1 MARPFLEGTDVARS
15 FGGLRVL
22 HRVSF
27 EVAEGEIVALIGPNG
42 AGKTTLFNLINGLL
56 RPSAGSIRMGGRLIN
71 AMPAYRIARLG
82 LGRTFQT
89 PRPFL
94 DLTAAENVAAA
105 ARWSERPGGTPAEL
119 LALVEM
125 GEQAAVPARRLTGG
139 RRKLLELAMTL
150 AMRPRVILL
159 DELLAGLTPTHRAA
173 SRRGHQ
179 RGAAGR
185 GVARPAGARGVS
197 GRSDR
202 VLTGITPHRTGK
214 EAMDMTMRRRA
225 FLKTAAA
232 GALTAPLWRGKAR
245 AQAKPVRIGYAIS
258 ATGPYAVGAGITQA
272 PNYTL
277 WQDQVNARGGLA
289 VKGEG
294 RRPIEFVSIDDRS
307 EIETAVRF
315 YEKLATDDKV
325 DLMLP
330 PWGSAM
336 NFAIAPVATKHGY
349 PMIGPTAISGKFKEL
364 ALPYFY
370 TMLVQ
375 PEPQM
380 QAVAAKLKDLREQG
394 KIKKVAV
401 AYVNDLFG
409 IELNAATGPAFKAAG
424 LEVVDTKS
432 YPLAAKDLSPVLRGF
447 KAAGADAFVGLT
459 YPPDNILVTGQ
470 AKEVDW
476 NPAVFFTG
484 VGTAFPFYRDRF
496 KGAEGVMG
504 IAGWNP
510 KVKFAGAKEYF
521 DAHVKKH
528 QKEPDRWASAF
539 TYASLQILEKC
550 VGEAG
555 LDHARIKAMLDSTE
569 FQTVAGPIKFTKG
582 ENVATPGMIG
592 QWQKNEFELIWPKS
606 WATGSPVVP
615 KPAWA

>member
-1 MARPFLEGTDVARS
+1 
-15 FGGLRVL
+15 
-22 HRVSF
+22 
-27 EVAEGEIVALIGPNG
+27 
-42 AGKTTLFNLINGLL
+42 
-56 RPSAGSIRMGGRLIN
+56 
-71 AMPAYRIARLG
+71 
-82 LGRTFQT
+82 
-89 PRPFL
+89 
-94 DLTAAENVAAA
+94 
-105 ARWSERPGGTPAEL
+105 
-119 LALVEM
+119 
-125 GEQAAVPARRLTGG
+125 
-139 RRKLLELAMTL
+139 
-150 AMRPRVILL
+150 
-159 DELLAGLTPTHRAA
+159 
-173 SRRGHQ
+173 
-179 RGAAGR
+179 
-185 GVARPAGARGVS
+185 
-197 GRSDR
+197 
-202 VLTGITPHRTGK
+202 
-214 EAMDMTMRRRA
+214 MDMTMRRRQ
-225 FLKTAAA
+225 FLTTAA
-232 GALTAPLWRGKAR
+232 GAATIPLWRGRAR
-245 AQAKPVRIGYAIS
+245 AQAKPVRVGYAIS

-336 NFAIAPVATKHGY
+336 NFAVAPVATKHGY
-349 PMIGPTAISGKFKEL
+349 PMIGPTAISGKFREL

-432 YPLAAKDLSPVLRGF
+432 YPLAAKDLSPMLRGF

-476 NPAVFFTG
+476 NPAVWFTG

-510 KVKFAGAKEYF
+510 KVKFPGAREYF

-539 TYASLQILEKC
+539 AYASLQILEKC
-550 VGEAG
+550 VGEVG
-555 LDHARIKAMLDSTE
+555 LDHAKIKGMLDTTE

-592 QWQKNEFELIWPKS
+592 QWQKNEFELVWPKS
-606 WATGSPVVP
+606 WATGTAVVP

>member
-1 MARPFLEGTDVARS
+1 MTMTMHRRRFLT
-15 FGGLRVL
+15 
-22 HRVSF
+22 
-27 EVAEGEIVALIGPNG
+27 
-42 AGKTTLFNLINGLL
+42 
-56 RPSAGSIRMGGRLIN
+56 
-71 AMPAYRIARLG
+71 
-82 LGRTFQT
+82 
-89 PRPFL
+89 
-94 DLTAAENVAAA
+94 TAAV
-105 ARWSERPGGTPAEL
+105 
-119 LALVEM
+119 
-125 GEQAAVPARRLTGG
+125 
-139 RRKLLELAMTL
+139 
-150 AMRPRVILL
+150 
-159 DELLAGLTPTHRAA
+159 
-173 SRRGHQ
+173 
-179 RGAAGR
+179 GAAT
-185 GVARPAGARGVS
+185 V
-197 GRSDR
+197 
-202 VLTGITPHRTGK
+202 
-214 EAMDMTMRRRA
+214 
-225 FLKTAAA
+225 
-232 GALTAPLWRGKAR
+232 PLWRGRAR
-245 AQAKPVRIGYAIS
+245 AQAKPVRIGYTLS

-272 PNYTL
+272 PNYLL
-277 WQDQVNARGGLA
+277 WQEQVNAKGGLA

-330 PWGSAM
+330 PWGSGM

-349 PMIGPTAISGKFKEL
+349 PLIGPTAISAKFREL

-370 TMLVQ
+370 IMLVQ

-380 QAVAAKLKDLREQG
+380 QAVAAMLKDFRDQG

-432 YPLAAKDLSPVLRGF
+432 YALGVKDLTPVLRGF

-459 YPPDNILVTGQ
+459 YPPDNMLATAQ

-476 NPAVFFTG
+476 NPAVYFVG

-510 KVKFAGAKEYF
+510 KVKYPGAKEYF
-521 DAHVKKH
+521 DAHVKKF

-539 TYASLQILEKC
+539 AYASLQILERC
-550 VGEAG
+550 VGEVG
-555 LDHARIKAMLDSTE
+555 LDRPKIKAMLDATE

-582 ENVATPGMIG
+582 ENLATPGMIG
-592 QWQKNEFELIWPKS
+592 QWQKNEFELLWPKER
-606 WATGSPVVP
+606 ATGAAVVP

>member
-1 MARPFLEGTDVARS
+1 M
-15 FGGLRVL
+15 
-22 HRVSF
+22 
-27 EVAEGEIVALIGPNG
+27 
-42 AGKTTLFNLINGLL
+42 
-56 RPSAGSIRMGGRLIN
+56 
-71 AMPAYRIARLG
+71 
-82 LGRTFQT
+82 
-89 PRPFL
+89 
-94 DLTAAENVAAA
+94 
-105 ARWSERPGGTPAEL
+105 
-119 LALVEM
+119 
-125 GEQAAVPARRLTGG
+125 
-139 RRKLLELAMTL
+139 
-150 AMRPRVILL
+150 
-159 DELLAGLTPTHRAA
+159 
-173 SRRGHQ
+173 
-179 RGAAGR
+179 
-185 GVARPAGARGVS
+185 
-197 GRSDR
+197 
-202 VLTGITPHRTGK
+202 
-214 EAMDMTMRRRA
+214 
-225 FLKTAAA
+225 
-232 GALTAPLWRGKAR
+232 
-245 AQAKPVRIGYAIS
+245 S
-258 ATGPYAVGAGITQA
+258 ATGPYAVGAGITQV

-277 WQDQVNARGGLA
+277 WQEQVNTKGGLA

-294 RRPIEFVSIDDRS
+294 RRMIEFVTIDDRS

-325 DLMLP
+325 DLLLP

-336 NFAIAPVATKHGY
+336 NFAIAPVAGKYGY

-375 PEPQM
+375 PAPQM
-380 QAVAAKLKDLREQG
+380 QAVAALLKDLRDQG

-432 YPLAAKDLSPVLRGF
+432 YPLGAKDLSPVLKGF
-447 KAAGADAFVGLT
+447 KDAGADAFVGLT
-459 YPPDNILVTGQ
+459 YPPDNILVTSQ

-539 TYASLQILEKC
+539 AYASLQILERC
-550 VGEAG
+550 VGEVG
-555 LDHARIKAMLDSTE
+555 LDRPKIKTMLDATE

-582 ENVATPGMIG
+582 ENVTTPGIVG
-592 QWQKNEFELIWPKS
+592 QWQKNEFELVWPKAAS
-606 WATGSPVVP
+606 TGAAVVP

>member
-1 MARPFLEGTDVARS
+1 MTLRRRQFL
-15 FGGLRVL
+15 
-22 HRVSF
+22 
-27 EVAEGEIVALIGPNG
+27 
-42 AGKTTLFNLINGLL
+42 K
-56 RPSAGSIRMGGRLIN
+56 
-71 AMPAYRIARLG
+71 
-82 LGRTFQT
+82 
-89 PRPFL
+89 
-94 DLTAAENVAAA
+94 
-105 ARWSERPGGTPAEL
+105 
-119 LALVEM
+119 
-125 GEQAAVPARRLTGG
+125 AAV
-139 RRKLLELAMTL
+139 
-150 AMRPRVILL
+150 V
-159 DELLAGLTPTHRAA
+159 
-173 SRRGHQ
+173 
-179 RGAAGR
+179 GAAT
-185 GVARPAGARGVS
+185 VP
-197 GRSDR
+197 
-202 VLTGITPHRTGK
+202 LLQTG
-214 EAMDMTMRRRA
+214 
-225 FLKTAAA
+225 
-232 GALTAPLWRGKAR
+232 AR
-245 AQAKPVRIGYAIS
+245 AQAKPIRIGYTMS

-272 PNYTL
+272 PNYSL
-277 WQDQVNARGGLA
+277 WQEQVNAKGGLA

-294 RRPIEFVSIDDRS
+294 RRMVEFISIDDRS
-307 EIETAVRF
+307 EIETAVRY

-325 DLMLP
+325 DLLLP

-349 PMIGPTAISGKFKEL
+349 PMIGPTAISAKFKEL
-364 ALPYFY
+364 NLAYFY
-370 TMLVQ
+370 MMLVQ

-380 QAVAAKLKDLREQG
+380 QAVAALLKDLRDQG

-409 IELNAATGPAFKAAG
+409 IELNTATGPAFKAAG

-432 YPLAAKDLSPVLRGF
+432 YPLGAKDLSPVLRGF

-459 YPPDNILVTGQ
+459 YPPDNILVTTQ

-539 TYASLQILEKC
+539 AYASLQILERC
-550 VGEAG
+550 VGEVG
-555 LDHARIKAMLDSTE
+555 LDRPKIKAMLDATE
-569 FQTVAGPIKFTKG
+569 FQTVAGPIKFIKG
-582 ENVATPGMIG
+582 ENVATPGIVG
-592 QWQKNEFELIWPKS
+592 QWQKNEFELLWPKS
-606 WATGSPVVP
+606 WATGAAMVP

>member
-1 MARPFLEGTDVARS
+1 
-15 FGGLRVL
+15 
-22 HRVSF
+22 
-27 EVAEGEIVALIGPNG
+27 
-42 AGKTTLFNLINGLL
+42 
-56 RPSAGSIRMGGRLIN
+56 
-71 AMPAYRIARLG
+71 
-82 LGRTFQT
+82 
-89 PRPFL
+89 
-94 DLTAAENVAAA
+94 
-105 ARWSERPGGTPAEL
+105 
-119 LALVEM
+119 
-125 GEQAAVPARRLTGG
+125 
-139 RRKLLELAMTL
+139 
-150 AMRPRVILL
+150 
-159 DELLAGLTPTHRAA
+159 
-173 SRRGHQ
+173 
-179 RGAAGR
+179 
-185 GVARPAGARGVS
+185 
-197 GRSDR
+197 
-202 VLTGITPHRTGK
+202 
-214 EAMDMTMRRRA
+214 MTMRRRQ
-225 FLKTAAA
+225 FLETAAVA
-232 GALTAPLWRGKAR
+232 AATVPLIRIRATAQGKA
-245 AQAKPVRIGYAIS
+245 VRIGYTMS

-277 WQDQVNARGGLA
+277 WQEQLNAQGGLPI
-289 VKGEG
+289 KGEG
-294 RRPIEFVSIDDRS
+294 RRPIEFVTIDDRS

-336 NFAIAPVATKHGY
+336 NFAIAPVATKYGY

-380 QAVAAKLKDLREQG
+380 QAVAALLKELRSQG

-409 IELNAATGPAFKAAG
+409 IELNTATGPAFKAAG

-432 YPLAAKDLSPVLRGF
+432 YPLGAKDLSPMLRGF

-510 KVKFAGAKEYF
+510 KVKFPGAKEYY
-521 DAHVKKH
+521 DAHVKKF

-539 TYASLQILEKC
+539 AYASLQILEKC
-550 VGEAG
+550 VGAVG
-555 LDHARIKAMLDSTE
+555 LDRPKIKTMLDATE
-569 FQTVAGPIKFTKG
+569 FQTVAGPIKFVKG
-582 ENVATPGMIG
+582 ENVSTPGMVG
-592 QWQKNEFELIWPKS
+592 QWQKNEFELVWPRT
-606 WATGSPVVP
+606 WATGTAAVP

>member
-1 MARPFLEGTDVARS
+1 M
-15 FGGLRVL
+15 
-22 HRVSF
+22 
-27 EVAEGEIVALIGPNG
+27 
-42 AGKTTLFNLINGLL
+42 
-56 RPSAGSIRMGGRLIN
+56 
-71 AMPAYRIARLG
+71 
-82 LGRTFQT
+82 
-89 PRPFL
+89 
-94 DLTAAENVAAA
+94 
-105 ARWSERPGGTPAEL
+105 
-119 LALVEM
+119 
-125 GEQAAVPARRLTGG
+125 
-139 RRKLLELAMTL
+139 
-150 AMRPRVILL
+150 
-159 DELLAGLTPTHRAA
+159 
-173 SRRGHQ
+173 
-179 RGAAGR
+179 
-185 GVARPAGARGVS
+185 
-197 GRSDR
+197 
-202 VLTGITPHRTGK
+202 
-214 EAMDMTMRRRA
+214 
-225 FLKTAAA
+225 
-232 GALTAPLWRGKAR
+232 
-245 AQAKPVRIGYAIS
+245 
-258 ATGPYAVGAGITQA
+258 
-272 PNYTL
+272 
-277 WQDQVNARGGLA
+277 
-289 VKGEG
+289 KGEG
-294 RRPIEFVSIDDRS
+294 RRTIEFVTIDDRS

-336 NFAIAPVATKHGY
+336 NFAVAPVATKHGY

-364 ALPYFY
+364 ALAYFY

-394 KIKKVAV
+394 KIKKIAV

-432 YPLAAKDLSPVLRGF
+432 YPLAAKDLSPMLRGF

-476 NPAVFFTG
+476 NPAVWFTG

-539 TYASLQILEKC
+539 AYASLQILEKC
-550 VGEAG
+550 VGEVG
-555 LDHARIKAMLDSTE
+555 LDHAKIKSMLDATE

-592 QWQKNEFELIWPKS
+592 QWQKNEFELVWPKS
-606 WATGSPVVP
+606 WATGTAVVP